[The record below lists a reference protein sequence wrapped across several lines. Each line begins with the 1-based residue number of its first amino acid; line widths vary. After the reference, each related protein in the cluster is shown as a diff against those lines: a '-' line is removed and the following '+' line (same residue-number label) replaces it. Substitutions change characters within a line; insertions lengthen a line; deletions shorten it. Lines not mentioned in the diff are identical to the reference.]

1 MTESF
6 YPAKFYVCA
15 LEIVTL
21 ITDSQILSQ
30 FSAALE
36 MAQNPDLPW
45 SFKPGKQSVYLLP
58 EFCFFMGVINFFK
71 CHLFICGIA
80 FTIVFL

>member
-21 ITDSQILSQ
+21 ITNSQILSQ

-36 MAQNPDLPW
+36 MAQNPDLP
-45 SFKPGKQSVYLLP
+45 
-58 EFCFFMGVINFFK
+58 
-71 CHLFICGIA
+71 
-80 FTIVFL
+80 